1 MTKFMEWIKSL
12 MVLSTSLMNRRII
25 TLRLSVGLENFI
37 LVWTLWHKILFKS
50 AHYHYRVNMCSC
62 KILSFWLEKGLYTCG
77 APDLV
82 TGVQLIWWHKI
93 LCSWTSNN
101 VSSLW
106 TLFMDFKQCLFQVY
120 EPWLLCYRINC
131 ATAFLFYWL

>member
-101 VSSLW
+101 ACFKSMNL
-106 TLFMDFKQCLFQVY
+106 DF
-120 EPWLLCYRINC
+120 C
-131 ATAFLFYWL
+131 ATVLIVPQLSYFTDFNKNI